1 MTISLNF
8 ELNDRDLEHFHAE
21 MEAAKK
27 AAASKSPAEIIDCA
41 AQLLVDAQKGTIPD
55 FILQRLLRLDDM
67 IAMARDEAWALAGED
82 RDRVLGALAYFCN
95 PDDVIPDHVAVLG
108 FLDDA
113 IMIELSVRE
122 LTHEL
127 EAYDEFCDYRA
138 AQAVRRGVEAENV
151 GRADWLESRR
161 EELVERMHNRRRRD
175 SGAQGSGYG
184 SSSGYASGSG
194 RSYARTWRPG
204 MFKFR

>member
-27 AAASKSPAEIIDCA
+27 AAAGKSAAEIIDCA
-41 AQLLVDAQKGTIPD
+41 ARLLADAQKGEIPD

-95 PDDVIPDHVAVLG
+95 PDDVIPDHVKVLG

-122 LTHEL
+122 LQHEL
-127 EAYDEFCDYRA
+127 DAYDEFCDFRQH
-138 AQAVRRGVEAENV
+138 QAERRGLQADKV
-151 GRADWLESRR
+151 GRADWLDSRR
-161 EELVERMHNRRRRD
+161 EELVERMHRRRGERGM
-175 SGAQGSGYG
+175 GAGYG
-184 SSSGYASGSG
+184 SSSGYSSD

-204 MFKFR
+204 MFKFT

>member
-21 MEAAKK
+21 MESARK
-27 AAASKSPAEIIDCA
+27 AVAGKSPAEIIDCA

-67 IAMARDEAWALAGED
+67 IAMARDEAWALDGED

-95 PDDVIPDHVAVLG
+95 PDDVIPDHVQVLG

-138 AQAVRRGVEAENV
+138 AQAVRRGVEAANV
-151 GRADWLESRR
+151 GRTDWLDSRR
-161 EELVERMHNRRRRD
+161 EELVERMHNRRQRD
-175 SGAQGSGYG
+175 TGDGSGYG
-184 SSSGYASGSG
+184 RSSGYGSG

>member
-8 ELNDRDLEHFHAE
+8 ELNDRDLEHFRAE

-27 AAASKSPAEIIDCA
+27 SAAGKSPAEIIDCA
-41 AQLLVDAQKGTIPD
+41 ANLLVDAQKGTIPD
-55 FILQRLLRLDDM
+55 FILLRLLRLDDM

-95 PDDVIPDHVAVLG
+95 PDDVIPDHVQVLG
-108 FLDDA
+108 YLDDA

-127 EAYDEFCDYRA
+127 DAYDDFCDYRA
-138 AQAVRRGVEAENV
+138 AQAVRLGVEAQNV

-184 SSSGYASGSG
+184 NSSGYAAGSS